1 MSKKGSFV
9 TVFIFLTLLSLAFF
23 LLMADSHVSAAEP
36 SPEDWPMF
44 RRDLVH
50 TGCCV
55 EGLAPDTNDTDWI
68 FETGSTRWVVS
79 TAVIA
84 GNYVYIGSDNGK
96 LYKLDVRNGAEIWNF
111 TVSSGTG
118 CMAQFWSSPCVDVA
132 NNMVLCHASGV
143 HAVNMTTG
151 EQIWHFDTNTRE
163 FSSPV
168 VHDGV
173 VFIGTYSQRVYALP
187 QFDPNT
193 DGTISPGEV
202 IWYYEAGEYQNGNHV
217 DGTGGAVSTT
227 LAVHDGKVFGAEQ
240 TNFDEG
246 NDYCDYN
253 MFCLPEEDPDGSGVI
268 EHGEIIWK
276 YEIGEHVPIIDT
288 GIPGDNGDCFSS
300 PSVNVGL
307 EQVYIGSRDQYF
319 YAFALEPDGDFL
331 DNDLDGFVDNEGELL
346 WRVPVDNEVFS
357 SPSFHDGVV
366 FFGSGQYNYG
376 GSPGTVYALRE
387 SDGSELWSYPN
398 SDGFLSSVL
407 IADGKVFIGSNDE
420 HLYAFDETTGNEVW
434 RYKAEGGSRNAI
446 GSSPSLYKGKI
457 VVGSCNGRIYSF
469 YPQVP
474 NTLPE
479 ITLLSPGNG
488 TEVPTPLKLEW
499 EGWDDDEGDLE
510 NLSYDVY
517 LDTNESLTTKVSSAQ
532 AENYYETGEL
542 EDGTTYYWKVVVTDW
557 KDEVESETRSF
568 IVDNSIVI
576 NTPPSVYLVSP
587 DDGETIITDSVELE
601 WEGEDEDDDEL
612 SYTVYLDTDS
622 EPSTIVFEEEDEE
635 FYDATDL
642 VDGET
647 YYWKVVAS
655 DGIDGTESAI
665 WSFTVDIPGE
675 ENERPRVLI
684 DSPYDGGQVGGM
696 VKVEGA
702 SIDDDGSVV
711 SVEIKIDDGNWQPV
725 SGTTSWSYD
734 WDTTIVEEERGDHS
748 ITVRAF
754 DGELH
759 SEEESI
765 TVTVDNKQYTYGP
778 DNGGDDDFEI
788 AGVNGYVMVGG
799 GIAAVVG
806 GCAVTFFLVKRRE
819 EEDDY
824 EEEDYDYEEEYE
836 YL

>member
-1 MSKKGSFV
+1 
-9 TVFIFLTLLSLAFF
+9 
-23 LLMADSHVSAAEP
+23 MADTHVSAAEP
-36 SPEDWPMF
+36 SPDDWPMF

-50 TGCCV
+50 TGCC
-55 EGLAPDTNDTDWI
+55 GDDLAPDTNETDWI

-84 GNYVYIGSDNGK
+84 GNYAYIGSDNGK
-96 LYKLDVRNGAEIWNF
+96 LYKLDVRNGKEIWNY

-143 HAVNMTTG
+143 HAINMETG

-173 VFIGTYSQRVYALP
+173 VFVGTYSQRAYALP
-187 QFDPNT
+187 QFDPNS
-193 DGTISPGEV
+193 DGTISAGEV

-227 LAVHDGKVFGAEQ
+227 MAVHDGKIFGAEQ

-253 MFCLPEEDPDGSGVI
+253 IFCLPEEDPDGSGVI

-300 PSVNVGL
+300 PTVNVALG
-307 EQVYIGSRDQYF
+307 QVYIGSRDQYM

-357 SPSFHDGVV
+357 SPSFRDGVV

-420 HLYAFDETTGNEVW
+420 HLYALDETSGNVVW
-434 RYKAEGGSRNAI
+434 SYRAEGGSRNAI
-446 GSSPSLYKGKI
+446 GSSPSLYKGRI

-479 ITLLSPGNG
+479 ITLISPANG
-488 TEVPTPLKLEW
+488 TELPNPITLEW
-499 EGWDDDEGDLE
+499 VGWDDDEGDLE
-510 NLSYDVY
+510 NLTYDVY
-517 LDTNESLTTKVSSAQ
+517 LDTNESLPTKVSSAQ
-532 AENYYETGEL
+532 EEALYNCSEL
-542 EDGTTYYWKVVVTDW
+542 EDGATYYWKVVVTDW
-557 KDEVESETRSF
+557 KDEVESEIRSF
-568 IVDNSIVI
+568 VVDNSIVI
-576 NTPPSVYLVSP
+576 NTPPSLWLVSP
-587 DDGETIITDSVELE
+587 DDREILSSDSVELE
-601 WEGEDEDDDEL
+601 WGGEDDDGDEIT
-612 SYTVYLDTDS
+612 YTVYLDTDS
-622 EPSTIVFEEEDEE
+622 DPSTIVFEEEDEE
-635 FYDATDL
+635 FYDASGL
-642 VDGET
+642 EDGET

-655 DGIDGTESAI
+655 DGEDETKSTI
-665 WSFTVDIPGE
+665 WSFTVDIPKPNQKPTTTITSPSEGE
-675 ENERPRVLI
+675 QIEGIYKIRGNAVDDTRVTMVELRI
-684 DSPYDGGQVGGM
+684 DNGDW
-696 VKVEGA
+696 VE
-702 SIDDDGSVV
+702 V
-711 SVEIKIDDGNWQPV
+711 SYSSLSGNWN
-725 SGTTSWSYD
+725 YN
-734 WDTTIVEEERGDHS
+734 WDSTGLEAGDLT
-748 ITVRAF
+748 ITVKAY
-754 DGELH
+754 DGELY
-759 SEEESI
+759 SDEVS
-765 TVTVDNKQYTYGP
+765 VTVSVKGDGSSG
-778 DNGGDDDFEI
+778 DGAGDDGDDDDFEI
-788 AGVNGYVMVGG
+788 AGVNGYMVAGG
-799 GIAAVVG
+799 VTAVVLC
-806 GCAVTFFLVKRRE
+806 GCAATFFFMKRRE
-819 EEDDY
+819 EE
-824 EEEDYDYEEEYE
+824 YDYEEEYE
-836 YL
+836 EDYEEDYEYL